1 VGLGLDLDEDEVGL
15 DEDEV
20 GLGEDEVGLLGV
32 FLRAAFLCAMAPAY
46 SNGTRWA
53 RTLLFC

>member
-1 VGLGLDLDEDEVGL
+1 LDLDEDEVGL